1 MIPRYSRPAMAGIWT
16 EEAKLR
22 RWLEVEVLACEGMA
36 RKKLIPA
43 KDARTIRRRAK
54 FNLRQVQK
62 NEARTRHDVLAFLE
76 EVASHVG
83 PAGRWIHQGLTSSDV
98 LDTTLAWQLRDAADL
113 LIEGVRKVKVA
124 AARRARAHRGL
135 MVIGRTHGI
144 HAEPT
149 SHGIRMALLHDEF
162 RRAEE
167 RLKVARDE
175 VAVGKI
181 SGAVGTYAHLDPAIE
196 SHVCAKLGLKP
207 GAATQVVPRDR
218 HAAFALTLSLV
229 AASAERWATEF
240 RHLQRTEVGEVEESF
255 AKGQKGSSAMPHK
268 RNPISAERI
277 CGLARIVRGHA
288 LAALENVALWHER
301 DISHSSAERVLFP
314 DATILLDFILAELES
329 LVAGHQVFPQRM
341 LANLRSSKGLW
352 ASQGALLALTRA
364 GLERRKAYESI
375 QRHAMD
381 AWQRGGADF
390 STRLQL
396 DPELSRKIGTKGLRE
411 AVDAQRHLRH
421 EALIYKRC
429 GL

>member
-1 MIPRYSRPAMAGIWT
+1 MAGIWT

-268 RNPISAERI
+268 RNPINAERI

>member
-1 MIPRYSRPAMAGIWT
+1 MAGIWT

-22 RWLEVEVLACEGMA
+22 RWLEIEVLACEGMA
-36 RKKLIPA
+36 RKKVIPA
-43 KDARTIRRRAK
+43 KDARTIRKRAK
-54 FNLRQVQK
+54 FHLRQVQK

-83 PAGRWIHQGLTSSDV
+83 PAGRWIHQGLTSSDI

-124 AARRARAHRGL
+124 AARRAREHRGL

-167 RLKVARDE
+167 RLKAARAE

-196 SHVCAKLGLKP
+196 AYVCGKLGLKP

-218 HAAFALTLSLV
+218 HAAFALALSLV

-268 RNPISAERI
+268 RNPIHAERI

-314 DATILLDFILAELES
+314 DATILLDFILGELES
-329 LVAGHQVFPQRM
+329 LVAGHQVFPRRM
-341 LANLRSSKGLW
+341 LANLRSSQGLW

-364 GLERRKAYESI
+364 GWERRKAYESI

-390 STRLQL
+390 PTRLQL
-396 DPELSRKIGTKGLRE
+396 DPELSRKIGSKGLRE
-411 AVDAQRHLRH
+411 AVDAKRHLRH

>member
-1 MIPRYSRPAMAGIWT
+1 
-16 EEAKLR
+16 
-22 RWLEVEVLACEGMA
+22 
-36 RKKLIPA
+36 
-43 KDARTIRRRAK
+43 
-54 FNLRQVQK
+54 
-62 NEARTRHDVLAFLE
+62 
-76 EVASHVG
+76 
-83 PAGRWIHQGLTSSDV
+83 
-98 LDTTLAWQLRDAADL
+98 LAWQLRDAADL

-124 AARRARAHRGL
+124 AAKRAREHRGL

-167 RLKVARDE
+167 RLKAAKAE

-196 SHVCAKLGLKP
+196 AYVCGKLGLKP

-218 HAAFALTLSLV
+218 HAAFALALSLV

-268 RNPISAERI
+268 RNPINAERI

-381 AWQRGGADF
+381 TWQRGGADF

-396 DPELSRKIGTKGLRE
+396 DPELSRKIGSKGLRD
-411 AVDAQRHLRH
+411 AVDAKRHLRH

>member
-1 MIPRYSRPAMAGIWT
+1 
-16 EEAKLR
+16 
-22 RWLEVEVLACEGMA
+22 
-36 RKKLIPA
+36 
-43 KDARTIRRRAK
+43 
-54 FNLRQVQK
+54 
-62 NEARTRHDVLAFLE
+62 
-76 EVASHVG
+76 
-83 PAGRWIHQGLTSSDV
+83 
-98 LDTTLAWQLRDAADL
+98 
-113 LIEGVRKVKVA
+113 
-124 AARRARAHRGL
+124 

-167 RLKVARDE
+167 RLKSAKAE

-196 SHVCAKLGLKP
+196 AYVCGKLDLKP

-218 HAAFALTLSLV
+218 HAAFALALSLV

-268 RNPISAERI
+268 RNPINAERI

-390 STRLQL
+390 QARLQL
-396 DPELSRKIGTKGLRE
+396 DPELSRKIGAKGLRE
-411 AVDAQRHLRH
+411 AVDAKRHLRH

>member
-98 LDTTLAWQLRDAADL
+98 LDTTLAWQLTDAADL

-268 RNPISAERI
+268 RNPINAERI

>member
-16 EEAKLR
+16 EEAKLQ
-22 RWLEVEVLACEGMA
+22 RWLEIEVLACEGMA
-36 RKKLIPA
+36 RKKIIPS
-43 KDARTIRRRAK
+43 KDARTIRKRAK

-83 PAGRWIHQGLTSSDV
+83 PAGRWIHQGLTSSDI

-113 LIEGVRKVKVA
+113 LIEGVCKVKLA
-124 AARRARAHRGL
+124 AAKRAREHRGL

-167 RLKVARDE
+167 RLKAAKAE

-196 SHVCAKLGLKP
+196 AYVCGKLGLKP

-218 HAAFALTLSLV
+218 HAAFALALSLV

-268 RNPISAERI
+268 RNPINAERI

-381 AWQRGGADF
+381 TWQRGGADF

-396 DPELSRKIGTKGLRE
+396 DPELSRKIGSKGLRD
-411 AVDAQRHLRH
+411 AVDAKRHLRH

>member
-22 RWLEVEVLACEGMA
+22 RWLEIEVLACEGMA
-36 RKKLIPA
+36 RKKIIPS

-54 FNLRQVQK
+54 FNLRKVQK

-113 LIEGVRKVKVA
+113 LIEGVRKVKSAVA
-124 AARRARAHRGL
+124 KRAREHRGL

-167 RLKVARDE
+167 RLKEARSE
-175 VAVGKI
+175 IAIGKI

-196 SHVCAKLGLKP
+196 AYVCGKLGLKP

-218 HAAFALTLSLV
+218 HAAFALALSLV

-240 RHLQRTEVGEVEESF
+240 RHLQRTEVGEIEESF

-268 RNPISAERI
+268 RNPINAERI

-314 DATILLDFILAELES
+314 DATILLDFILAELEA

-364 GLERRKAYESI
+364 GLERRKAYEAV

-390 STRLQL
+390 PTRLQL
-396 DPELSRKIGTKGLRE
+396 DPELSRKIGGKGLRA
-411 AVDAQRHLRH
+411 AVDARRHLRH

>member
-1 MIPRYSRPAMAGIWT
+1 MISRYSRPAMAGIWT

-22 RWLEVEVLACEGMA
+22 RWLEIEVLACEGMA
-36 RKKLIPA
+36 RKKIIPS

-113 LIEGVRKVKVA
+113 LIEGVRKVKLA
-124 AARRARAHRGL
+124 AAQRAREHRGL

-167 RLKVARDE
+167 RLKQARAE
-175 VAVGKI
+175 IAVGKI

-196 SHVCAKLGLKP
+196 AYLCGKLGLKP

-218 HAAFALTLSLV
+218 HAAFALALALV

-240 RHLQRTEVGEVEESF
+240 RHLQRTEVGEIEESF

-268 RNPISAERI
+268 RNPINAERI

-314 DATILLDFILAELES
+314 DATILLDFILAELEG

-341 LANLRSSKGLW
+341 LANLRSSRGLW

-364 GLERRKAYESI
+364 GLERRKAYEAV

-390 STRLQL
+390 PARLQL
-396 DPELSRKIGTKGLRE
+396 DPELSRKIGSKGLRE
-411 AVDAQRHLRH
+411 AVDAKRHLRH

>member
-167 RLKVARDE
+167 RLQAAREE

-268 RNPISAERI
+268 RNPINAERI

-396 DPELSRKIGTKGLRE
+396 DPELARKIGTKGLRE

>member
-268 RNPISAERI
+268 RNPINAERI

>member
-1 MIPRYSRPAMAGIWT
+1 MISRYSRPAMAGIWT

-22 RWLEVEVLACEGMA
+22 RWLEIEVLACEGMA
-36 RKKLIPA
+36 RKKIIPS

-76 EVASHVG
+76 EIASHVG

-113 LIEGVRKVKVA
+113 LIEGVRKVKLA
-124 AARRARAHRGL
+124 AAQRAREHRGL

-167 RLKVARDE
+167 RLKQARAE
-175 VAVGKI
+175 IAVGKI

-196 SHVCAKLGLKP
+196 AYLCGKLGLKP

-218 HAAFALTLSLV
+218 HAAFALALALV

-240 RHLQRTEVGEVEESF
+240 RHLQRTEVGEIEESF

-268 RNPISAERI
+268 RNPINAERI

-314 DATILLDFILAELES
+314 DATILLDFILAELEG

-341 LANLRSSKGLW
+341 LANLRSSRGLW

-364 GLERRKAYESI
+364 GLERRKAYEAV

-390 STRLQL
+390 PARLQL
-396 DPELSRKIGTKGLRE
+396 DPELSRKIGSKGLRE
-411 AVDAQRHLRH
+411 AVDAKRHLRH